1 MGAHR
6 SGGDREPSI
15 RLLPLGI
22 RSCRGSWGGGGKS
35 PLSTIKLTK
44 KRGHNSALFV
54 NARKKDRVSRNL
66 CPIFFRA
73 SAATTIVPKL
83 HRGGQWIPVEVYEGG
98 GRLIDTQTALS
109 ALVVQTDLNLGW
121 VKKGLR
127 IGKFSSYR
135 RETQSAA
142 IFVQVLSDALMLQV
156 PAGTRL
162 GALNL
167 TQRIHLARA
176 VTGDLEDP
184 PPSHQGA
191 SCSSQC

>member
-1 MGAHR
+1 M
-6 SGGDREPSI
+6 SRE
-15 RLLPLGI
+15 L
-22 RSCRGSWGGGGKS
+22 GGGGKS

-83 HRGGQWIPVEVYEGG
+83 HKGGQWIPVEVYEGG

-121 VKKGLR
+121 IKKGLR

>member
-1 MGAHR
+1 M
-6 SGGDREPSI
+6 
-15 RLLPLGI
+15 
-22 RSCRGSWGGGGKS
+22 K
-35 PLSTIKLTK
+35 
-44 KRGHNSALFV
+44 
-54 NARKKDRVSRNL
+54 
-66 CPIFFRA
+66 
-73 SAATTIVPKL
+73 
-83 HRGGQWIPVEVYEGG
+83 GG

-127 IGKFSSYR
+127 IGKFSYYR

-142 IFVQVLSDALMLQV
+142 IFVQVLSDAIMLQV

-167 TQRIHLARA
+167 TQRIQLART
-176 VTGDLEDP
+176 VTSDPEDP
-184 PPSHQGA
+184 PPSPQGA

>member
-1 MGAHR
+1 M
-6 SGGDREPSI
+6 
-15 RLLPLGI
+15 
-22 RSCRGSWGGGGKS
+22 
-35 PLSTIKLTK
+35 
-44 KRGHNSALFV
+44 
-54 NARKKDRVSRNL
+54 
-66 CPIFFRA
+66 
-73 SAATTIVPKL
+73 
-83 HRGGQWIPVEVYEGG
+83 EVYEGG

-127 IGKFSSYR
+127 IGKFSSHR

-142 IFVQVLSDALMLQV
+142 IFVQILSDAVMLQV

-176 VTGDLEDP
+176 ATGDLEDP